1 MPAGRPR
8 SFDPDKAL
16 DAAVCTFWKYGYDGA
31 SLDAL
36 TAAMGINRPSL
47 YAAFGDKAAL
57 FESALRRYQTTAWKG
72 MRAALDEAPDAGAA
86 IDGYFAAARRHVAG
100 RGTPRGCLVASVLGE
115 VSEADPR
122 WRKLAAELLADGQ
135 RHIADSL
142 ARFLPAD
149 TAARAATLMG
159 LAAGGFAVLARS
171 GGTPAMLDAAQATAV
186 AATRALVGLPASAG
200 TESA

>member
-16 DAAVCTFWKYGYDGA
+16 DAAVGTFWKYGYDGA

-36 TAAMGINRPSL
+36 TEAMGINRPSL

-57 FESALRRYQTTAWKG
+57 FESALRRYQATAWEG

-86 IDGYFAAARRHVAG
+86 IDAYFVAARRSVAG
-100 RGTPRGCLVASVLGE
+100 RGTPRGCLVASVLGD

-122 WRKLAAELLADGQ
+122 WRKLAAELVADGQ
-135 RHIADSL
+135 RHVAERL
-142 ARFLPAD
+142 RRFLPAD
-149 TAARAATLMG
+149 KAARAATLMG
-159 LAAGGFAVLARS
+159 LAAGGLAVLART
-171 GGTPAMLDAAQATAV
+171 GGTPAMLDAALSVAI
-186 AATRALVGLPASAG
+186 AATRSLAGLPPPAG
-200 TESA
+200 TETA